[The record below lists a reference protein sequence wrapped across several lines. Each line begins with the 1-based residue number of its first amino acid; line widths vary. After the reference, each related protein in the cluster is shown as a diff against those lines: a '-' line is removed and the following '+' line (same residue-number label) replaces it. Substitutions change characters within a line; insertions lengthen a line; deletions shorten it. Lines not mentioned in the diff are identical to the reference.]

1 MRFELL
7 NNSYKEHP
15 IGSVDKI
22 LKPHAIAHFQ
32 RCFRH
37 PVDRNKLYFVDVWEY
52 GPVDGMPYYRMGS
65 AFWAGPVNTRDRGNI
80 ARYSSSCQFRGEH
93 GYFDVDLHNFETVE
107 ELNGFYS
114 KIYHNMGCDPYEF

>member
-15 IGSVDKI
+15 IGSVDRI

-32 RCFRH
+32 RCFLH
-37 PVDRNKLYFVDVWEY
+37 PVDRNKLYFVNVWEY
-52 GPVDGMPYYRMGS
+52 GPVDGMP
-65 AFWAGPVNTRDRGNI
+65 GNI
-80 ARYSSSCQFRGEH
+80 SRYSASCQFRGEH

-107 ELNGFYS
+107 ELNGFYA
-114 KIYHNMGCDPYEF
+114 KVYRNMGCNSYAF